1 MNWQVIKTVMQAKR
15 VLARMKKLEKEMQ
28 ELRRGLYSHFEVSA
42 SKPKKAMHRA
52 ATEFLELK
60 SIQDK
65 IEMSSVELIRKERKH
80 ARGY

>member
-28 ELRRGLYSHFEVSA
+28 ELRRGLYSRLEETA

-60 SIQDK
+60 NIQDK
-65 IEMSSVELIRKERKH
+65 IEAGSVELIRKERKH

>member
-1 MNWQVIKTVMQAKR
+1 MNWQVIKIVMQAKR

-28 ELRRGLYSHFEVSA
+28 ELRRGLYSHLEVTA

-60 SIQDK
+60 NVQDK
-65 IEMSSVELIRKERKH
+65 FEAGSVELIRKERKH

>member
-1 MNWQVIKTVMQAKR
+1 MQAKR

-28 ELRRGLYSHFEVSA
+28 ELRRGLYSHLEVSA

-60 SIQDK
+60 NIQEK
-65 IEMSSVELIRKERKH
+65 IDADSVELIRKERKH

>member
-1 MNWQVIKTVMQAKR
+1 MQALR

-28 ELRRGLYSHFEVSA
+28 ELRRGLYSRLEVTA

-60 SIQDK
+60 NIQDK
-65 IEMSSVELIRKERKH
+65 IEASSVELIRKERKH